1 MTTDRRTQCT
11 LLRQLLA
18 TETGPYSRHHAS
30 ATRECMTDMV
40 KSGYLL
46 PLNRKTAA
54 GDELYEINPSNDYAA
69 KLLRDNQADQDRYQV
84 KLSEA
89 AS

>member
-11 LLRQLLA
+11 LLRQLLSTGA
-18 TETGPYSRHHAS
+18 GPYTRHHAA
-30 ATRECMTDMV
+30 ATRECMVDMV

-54 GDELYEINPSNDYAA
+54 GDELYDLNPFNDYTA
-69 KLLRDNQADQDRYQV
+69 KLLRDSQADQDRYQAR
-84 KLSEA
+84 LSEVVP
-89 AS
+89 